1 MRALAV
7 LALTLLVGCGMVWRD
22 TDVPMR
28 SVTEL
33 DLEAYA
39 GRWYEVARFPV
50 PFQRGCT
57 ATTAVYGPPE
67 GGEITV
73 LNTCR
78 RGTPDGQVS
87 QIAGRANVVGPG
99 QLRVRLGRIPFPGAY
114 WVLWVAPDH
123 GTAVVGVP
131 NGRAGW
137 ILHRSPDIPPAR
149 LAQARA
155 VLDAAGYDLSQLIMT
170 EH

>member
-7 LALTLLVGCGMVWRD
+7 LALALLVGCGTVYRD
-22 TDVPMR
+22 TGAPMVP
-28 SVTEL
+28 VAAL
-33 DLEAYA
+33 DLDAYA

-57 ATTAVYGPPE
+57 ATTAEYGPPMD
-67 GGEITV
+67 GEITV

-78 RGTPDGQVS
+78 RGSPDGPVS
-87 QIAGRANVVGPG
+87 QIAGRASVVGPG

-114 WVLWVAPDH
+114 QVLWVAPDYE
-123 GTAVVGVP
+123 TAVVGVP

-137 ILHRSPDIPPAR
+137 VLHRSPDIPPAR
-149 LAQARA
+149 LAQARS
-155 VLDAAGYDLSQLIMT
+155 VLANAGYDLSQLIMT